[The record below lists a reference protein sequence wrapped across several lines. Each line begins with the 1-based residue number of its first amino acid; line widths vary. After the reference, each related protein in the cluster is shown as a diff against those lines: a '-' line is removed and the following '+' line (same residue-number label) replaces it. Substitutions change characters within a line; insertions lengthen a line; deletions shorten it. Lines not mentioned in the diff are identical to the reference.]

1 MDQTKHRN
9 IKYVEGENKACFE
22 INKPQFRQTTCLDET
37 DQYYEIELA
46 KKNIKLDLPIQ
57 LGFFILQYAKLRML
71 EFYYDFLDSYV
82 DRSDFEYIE
91 MDTVSFKCILFT
103 YVKYI
108 NHILVN
114 NFKLDVVFS

>member
-46 KKNIKLDLPIQ
+46 KKNINLDLPIQ

-82 DRSDFEYIE
+82 DRSDFEYLE
-91 MDTVSFKCILFT
+91 MNTVSF
-103 YVKYI
+103 
-108 NHILVN
+108 
-114 NFKLDVVFS
+114 